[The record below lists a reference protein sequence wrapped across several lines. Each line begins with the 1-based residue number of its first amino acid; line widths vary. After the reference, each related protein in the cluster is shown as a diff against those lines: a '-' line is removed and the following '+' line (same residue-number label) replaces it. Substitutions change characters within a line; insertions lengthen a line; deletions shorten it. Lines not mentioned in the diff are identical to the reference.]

1 MSVDPALQQ
10 YRLDNINEAKK
21 VIDSPAEQQKAHHKL
36 WCVATYLRLSTIVG
50 DMLANPRYTSDY
62 ADALKAFVYLYIKL
76 RDVEDK

>member
-21 VIDSPAEQQKAHHKL
+21 VIDSSAEQQKAHHKL

-50 DMLANPRYTSDY
+50 DMFS
-62 ADALKAFVYLYIKL
+62 
-76 RDVEDK
+76 